1 MKLSR
6 DCYSQQDWGLEEKGT
21 PDLGNGGA
29 WPQPSFSTFP
39 SRKREQRQAQGLHLV
54 VSLIECKLIHRK
66 QKCNHSME
74 TFNGALKK
82 DPDPPPLPS
91 PRESYKNK
99 LRRIKHIP
107 IPKAEA

>member
-1 MKLSR
+1 MRLSR
-6 DCYSQQDWGLEEKGT
+6 DCYSKQDWGLEAKGR

-29 WPQPSFSTFP
+29 WPQTSFSTFP

-74 TFNGALKK
+74 TDIQRSSEKRSR
-82 DPDPPPLPS
+82 PS
-91 PRESYKNK
+91 ASPQ
-99 LRRIKHIP
+99 
-107 IPKAEA
+107 PKGEL